1 MTTFFEYSATEAYQH
16 CRLCPNYCEVD
27 RLAGERG
34 RCGETST
41 VRIAWSGLHKGEEP
55 PVTGEHGSGMIF
67 FSGCPL
73 HCAYCQNHQISNRG
87 EQGSPALGIELSIAE
102 LAQVML
108 GLQEMGA
115 NNINMVTGTHFIPS
129 IIEALKLARKEGLTL
144 DVVWNSSGFESIE
157 GLKLIDPYIDLYLID
172 VKTLD
177 EQVGAVFCGLALYA
191 KKIQEVMEFLKT
203 RKLSTQIDASGR
215 LRGMLVRHLVF
226 PQTLEAT
233 KEVLTYF
240 ARSLKD
246 QAYLSLMVQFEP
258 PKGDTR
264 FPPITEEEYES
275 LLLLLEDLEIEEGF
289 VQELGENVSWI
300 PDFTQD
306 NPFPESFAQILP
318 LFLQL
323 KRSRFR

>member
-1 MTTFFEYSATEAYQH
+1 MTTFFEYPATEAYQH

-73 HCAYCQNHQISNRG
+73 HCAFCQNHQISNKG
-87 EQGSPALGIELSIAE
+87 DDGSPALGIELSIEE
-102 LAQVML
+102 LALVMID
-108 GLQEMGA
+108 LQEMGA
-115 NNINMVTGTHFIPS
+115 TNINMVTGTHFIPS
-129 IIEALKLARKEGLTL
+129 IIEALQLARKEGLTL

-157 GLKLIDPYIDLYLID
+157 GLKLIDPHVNLYLID

-177 EQVGAVFCGLALYA
+177 RQVAAKFCGLGLYA
-191 KKIQEVMEFLKT
+191 KMIKDVMEFLKT

-233 KEVLTYF
+233 KEVLAYF
-240 ARSLKD
+240 AHSLKH

-258 PKGDTR
+258 PKGDTS
-264 FPPITEEEYES
+264 FPPITEEEYDS
-275 LLLLLEDLEIEEGF
+275 LLALLEELDVEEGF

-306 NPFPESFAQILP
+306 NPFPESFANILTR
-318 LFLQL
+318 FLQL